1 MSEKKKEQ
9 AKKRLSSVLCALMCT
24 GLLTVSAN
32 AWAADN
38 IYGTMDGKGTTVETD
53 AVTTGGK
60 LNLGFGSVYDN
71 AYGGYDASDAGANK
85 NEVTINKGVIINEHI
100 YGGYSENGTANE
112 NKITIND
119 GYIGDEVYGGYA
131 NGDGNA
137 SGNQITING
146 GHLNDDIHGGYTDG
160 IGDSNNNKIILNDGY
175 IESEVYGGYANGEGN
190 ANGNQIIATGGTFGC
205 CVYGAHA
212 NGNANGNKI
221 TLSNLSVD
229 TSIYGGY
236 ADGDAN
242 NNEITLTNVS
252 VGSNIG
258 GGYADGNANGNKIS
272 LTNVKTDY
280 DVIGGHADGDSCN
293 NEIFLDNCIIAGDVN
308 GGESNSYSDRNVS
321 NNNKITII
329 DSVVEDKVSG
339 GHGINEAKDNQVI
352 INNSTINN
360 DVNGGISEDGIAD
373 NNVVKIKDTLV
384 KGDVY
389 GGYIDQSASA
399 DNLSAQNNTVVL
411 DSAVVTGTVYGG
423 YHNSDTATI
432 KGNKLEVIGTKNAAE
447 NIKNFDTLNFFISKD
462 MVNNDVMLT
471 VKDTADIE
479 NATVKA
485 GVELGSKLNAGDQIT
500 LIDAATLNADGIN
513 TGTLTDGL
521 LQTEISITKDENKL
535 VASIDSIS
543 HDREVN
549 STTPEAKSPVETQAA
564 MLSVLNAGNDLLATA
579 GFDSAASVVEDEL
592 YGSLHPFVISSANK
606 MRVESGSHVDVKG
619 WNLNIGLAK
628 KLKNNSGE
636 LLIAPVVEYGRG
648 SYDSYLDNGTHG
660 EGDAHFWGAGLIA
673 KQTNE
678 DGLYYEGSLRLG
690 KASTDYKSAIA
701 GGISYD
707 SDATYYAAH
716 AGLGKIVTI
725 NDSDS
730 LDYYGKLFYTRQQGD
745 KVTVGNNATYDF
757 DAITSLRSRIGA
769 RYTHKMDA
777 KNAVYAGLAWHHEF
791 DGEANAIVTTTL
803 GSGSAPSPSVK
814 GDTGIMELGWTANS
828 DKLELGLG
836 VNGSVGKQKGV
847 GFTLKLDFKF

>member
-1 MSEKKKEQ
+1 MSEKKEEQ

-38 IYGTMDGKGTTVETD
+38 IYGTADGKGTTVEAD

-60 LNLGFGSVYDN
+60 LNLGLGSVYDY

-85 NEVTINKGVIINEHI
+85 NEVTINNGVVIERDV
-100 YGGYSENGTANE
+100 YGGYSENGNANE
-112 NKITIND
+112 NSITING
-119 GYIGDEVYGGYA
+119 GYIDGEVYGGYA
-131 NGDGNA
+131 YGDDNGN
-137 SGNQITING
+137 SNSNKVVITNG
-146 GHLNDDIHGGYTDG
+146 YLEDYIYGGYA
-160 IGDSNNNKIILNDGY
+160 INGDSNYNQVIVTGGFLDDEIYGGCSYGKGNSNGNIVSLSNVSVDDY
-175 IESEVYGGYANGEGN
+175 VYGGYAAGDGNSNDNEVIISKCSIYGEVKV
-190 ANGNQIIATGGTFGC
+190 ANSNGGTC
-205 CVYGAHA
+205 NNNKATITDSTINQKVYG
-212 NGNANGNKI
+212 GDGYTEANGNK
-221 TLSNLSVD
+221 V
-229 TSIYGGY
+229 
-236 ADGDAN
+236 
-242 NNEITLTNVS
+242 
-252 VGSNIG
+252 
-258 GGYADGNANGNKIS
+258 
-272 LTNVKTDY
+272 
-280 DVIGGHADGDSCN
+280 
-293 NEIFLDNCIIAGDVN
+293 
-308 GGESNSYSDRNVS
+308 
-321 NNNKITII
+321 TII
-329 DSVVEDKVSG
+329 
-339 GHGINEAKDNQVI
+339 
-352 INNSTINN
+352 NSTIN
-360 DVNGGISEDGIAD
+360 DDLQGGIVTNGIA
-373 NNVVKIKDTLV
+373 NNNSVKIKNSLIN
-384 KGDVY
+384 KNVY
-389 GGYIDQSASA
+389 GGYVGLNADA
-399 DNLSAQNNTVVL
+399 DNSSAENNTVIL
-411 DSAVVTGTVYGG
+411 DSAVVTGTIYGG
-423 YHNSDTATI
+423 YHKSGTATI
-432 KGNKLEVIGTKNAAE
+432 KGNTLEVIGTTNAAE

-500 LIDAATLNADGIN
+500 LIDAETLNADGIN

-592 YGSLHPFVISSANK
+592 YGSLHPFVIGSANK

-636 LLIAPVVEYGRG
+636 LLIAPVIEYGRG

-678 DGLYYEGSLRLG
+678 DGLYYEGSLRVG

-757 DAITSLRSRIGA
+757 DATTSLRSRIGA

-777 KNAVYAGLAWHHEF
+777 KNAVYAGLAWQHEF

-828 DKLELGLG
+828 DKLELGMG

>member
-1 MSEKKKEQ
+1 MMFLTKMKEKQ
-9 AKKRLSSVLCALMCT
+9 MQKRMNGVFCALLCT
-24 GLLTVSAN
+24 GLLAVSTN

-38 IYGTMDGKGTTVETD
+38 VYGTADGKGTTVEAD

-60 LNLGFGSVYDN
+60 LNLGLGSVYSY
-71 AYGGYDASDAGANK
+71 AYGGYDASEDGLGANK
-85 NEVTINKGVIINEHI
+85 NEVTINNGV
-100 YGGYSENGTANE
+100 
-112 NKITIND
+112 
-119 GYIGDEVYGGYA
+119 V
-131 NGDGNA
+131 
-137 SGNQITING
+137 
-146 GHLNDDIHGGYTDG
+146 
-160 IGDSNNNKIILNDGY
+160 
-175 IESEVYGGYANGEGN
+175 IESEVYGGYSKNGN
-190 ANGNQIIATGGTFGC
+190 ANENNITINGGYMDDCVYGGYSKNGNANENNITINGGYIDDYVYGGYSENGDSNYNQVIATGGFLDGDIAGG
-205 CVYGAHA
+205 YSSGE
-212 NGNANGNKI
+212 GNSNGNKVY
-221 TLSNLSVD
+221 LSRVGVD
-229 TSIYGGY
+229 DYVYGGRAY
-236 ADGDAN
+236 GSGNSDAN
-242 NNEITLTNVS
+242 E
-252 VGSNIG
+252 
-258 GGYADGNANGNKIS
+258 
-272 LTNVKTDY
+272 
-280 DVIGGHADGDSCN
+280 
-293 NEIFLDNCIIAGDVN
+293 
-308 GGESNSYSDRNVS
+308 
-321 NNNKITII
+321 
-329 DSVVEDKVSG
+329 
-339 GHGINEAKDNQVI
+339 VI
-352 INNSTINN
+352 INHCSIY
-360 DVNGGISEDGIAD
+360 
-373 NNVVKIKDTLV
+373 
-384 KGDVY
+384 GDVY
-389 GGYIDQSASA
+389 GGDSGQATANNNKVTITDSNIYLEVYGGSGVTEANGNKVTIINSTINDNVQGGIVTNGIANNNSVEIKNSLIKGDVFGGYIGESASA

-411 DSAVVTGTVYGG
+411 DSAVVTGTIYGG
-423 YHNSDTATI
+423 YHKPGTASI
-432 KGNKLEVIGTKNAAE
+432 KDNKLEVIGTKNAAE

-564 MLSVLNAGNDLLATA
+564 MLSVLNAGNNLLATA

-636 LLIAPVVEYGRG
+636 LLIAPVIEYGRG

-757 DAITSLRSRIGA
+757 DATTSLRSRIGA
-769 RYTHKMDA
+769 RYTHKMDT
-777 KNAVYAGLAWHHEF
+777 KNAVYAGLAWQHEF

-803 GSGSAPSPSVK
+803 GSGSAPAPSVK

>member
-1 MSEKKKEQ
+1 
-9 AKKRLSSVLCALMCT
+9 MCT

-38 IYGTMDGKGTTVETD
+38 IYGTKDGKGTTVKAD

-60 LNLGFGSVYDN
+60 LNLGLGSVYDY
-71 AYGGYDASDAGANK
+71 AYGGYDANEDGLGANK
-85 NEVTINKGVIINEHI
+85 NEVTINNGVEINQDV
-100 YGGYSENGTANE
+100 YGGYSKKGNANE
-112 NKITIND
+112 NSITINGGQIND
-119 GYIGDEVYGGYA
+119 DVYGGYA
-131 NGDGNA
+131 YYGNSNGNIV
-137 SGNQITING
+137 SLSNVSV
-146 GHLNDDIHGGYTDG
+146 NDR
-160 IGDSNNNKIILNDGY
+160 
-175 IESEVYGGYANGEGN
+175 VYGGYSGNG
-190 ANGNQIIATGGTFGC
+190 T
-205 CVYGAHA
+205 
-212 NGNANGNKI
+212 
-221 TLSNLSVD
+221 
-229 TSIYGGY
+229 
-236 ADGDAN
+236 AN
-242 NNEITLTNVS
+242 NNKV
-252 VGSNIG
+252 
-258 GGYADGNANGNKIS
+258 
-272 LTNVKTDY
+272 
-280 DVIGGHADGDSCN
+280 
-293 NEIFLDNCIIAGDVN
+293 
-308 GGESNSYSDRNVS
+308 
-321 NNNKITII
+321 TIL
-329 DSVVEDKVSG
+329 
-339 GHGINEAKDNQVI
+339 
-352 INNSTINN
+352 NSTINKGVYGGAGKTEANCNKVTIINSTIN
-360 DVNGGISEDGIAD
+360 DNVRGCIVSNGIA
-373 NNVVKIKDTLV
+373 NNNSVELKKSLIE
-384 KGDVY
+384 GDVY
-389 GGYIDQSASA
+389 GGYIRQAASA

-423 YHNSDTATI
+423 YHSPGTASI
-432 KGNKLEVIGTKNAAE
+432 KDNKLEVIGTKNAAK
-447 NIKNFDTLNFFISKD
+447 NIKNFDALNFFISKD

-471 VKDTADIE
+471 VKETADIE

-485 GVELGSKLNAGDQIT
+485 GVELGYKLNAGDQIT
-500 LIDAATLNADGIN
+500 LIDAKTLNAGGIN

-521 LQTEISITKDENKL
+521 LQTEISITKDDNKL

-636 LLIAPVVEYGRG
+636 LLIGPVIEYGRG

-678 DGLYYEGSLRLG
+678 DGLYYEGSLRVG

-707 SDATYYAAH
+707 RDATYYAAH

-757 DAITSLRSRIGA
+757 DATTSLRSRIGA

-777 KNAVYAGLAWHHEF
+777 KNAVYAGLAWQHEF

-803 GSGSAPSPSVK
+803 GSGYAPSPSVK

-847 GFTLKLDFKF
+847 GFTMKLDFKF

>member
-1 MSEKKKEQ
+1 MMFLTKMKEKQ
-9 AKKRLSSVLCALMCT
+9 MQKRMNGVFCALLCT
-24 GLLTVSAN
+24 GLLAVSTN
-32 AWAADN
+32 AWAADDV
-38 IYGTMDGKGTTVETD
+38 YGTADGKGTTVKD
-53 AVTTGGK
+53 DSVTSGAK
-60 LNLGFGSVYDN
+60 LELDVGSVYYN
-71 AYGGYDASDAGANK
+71 AYGA
-85 NEVTINKGVIINEHI
+85 
-100 YGGYSENGTANE
+100 YSENGNANE
-112 NKITIND
+112 NKITING
-119 GYIGDEVYGGYA
+119 GYIEDYVYGGYSE
-131 NGDGNA
+131 N
-137 SGNQITING
+137 
-146 GHLNDDIHGGYTDG
+146 
-160 IGDSNNNKIILNDGY
+160 GDSNY
-175 IESEVYGGYANGEGN
+175 
-190 ANGNQIIATGGTFGC
+190 NQVIATGGFFDGDIFGG
-205 CVYGAHA
+205 YSSGE
-212 NGNANGNKI
+212 GNSNGNKVY
-221 TLSNLSVD
+221 LSRVGVD
-229 TSIYGGY
+229 NYVYGGR
-236 ADGDAN
+236 ADGSGNSDAN
-242 NNEITLTNVS
+242 E
-252 VGSNIG
+252 
-258 GGYADGNANGNKIS
+258 
-272 LTNVKTDY
+272 
-280 DVIGGHADGDSCN
+280 
-293 NEIFLDNCIIAGDVN
+293 
-308 GGESNSYSDRNVS
+308 
-321 NNNKITII
+321 
-329 DSVVEDKVSG
+329 
-339 GHGINEAKDNQVI
+339 VI
-352 INNSTINN
+352 INHCSIY
-360 DVNGGISEDGIAD
+360 
-373 NNVVKIKDTLV
+373 
-384 KGDVY
+384 GDVY
-389 GGYIDQSASA
+389 GGDSDKATANNNKVTITDSNIYQEVYGGSGVTEANGNKVTIINSTINDYVQGGIVTNGIANNNSVEIKNSLIKGDVFGGYIGKSASA
-399 DNLSAQNNTVVL
+399 DNLSAQNNIVVL
-411 DSAVVTGTVYGG
+411 DSAVVTGTIYGG
-423 YHNSDTATI
+423 YHKPGTASI
-432 KGNKLEVIGTKNAAE
+432 KDNKLEVIGTKNAAE

-579 GFDSAASVVEDEL
+579 GFDSADSVVEDEL

-619 WNLNIGLAK
+619 YNLNIGLAK

-636 LLIAPVVEYGRG
+636 LLIAPVIEYGRG

-757 DAITSLRSRIGA
+757 DATTSLRSRIGA
-769 RYTHKMDA
+769 RYTHKMDT
-777 KNAVYAGLAWHHEF
+777 KNAVYAGLAWQHEF

-803 GSGSAPSPSVK
+803 GSGSAPAPSVK

>member
-9 AKKRLSSVLCALMCT
+9 AKKRLSSFLCALMCT

-38 IYGTMDGKGTTVETD
+38 IYGTADGKGTTVEAD

-60 LNLGFGSVYDN
+60 LNLGLGSVYDYV
-71 AYGGYDASDAGANK
+71 YGGYDASDAGANK
-85 NEVTINKGVIINEHI
+85 NEVTINNGVVINYEV
-100 YGGYSENGTANE
+100 YGGYSENGASNE
-112 NKITIND
+112 NKITING
-119 GYIGDEVYGGYA
+119 GYIEDEVYGGYSNA
-131 NGDGNA
+131 NGSSN
-137 SGNQITING
+137 SNKVIITNG
-146 GHLNDDIHGGYTDG
+146 YLEDYIYGGYAID
-160 IGDSNNNKIILNDGY
+160 GDSNCNQVIATGGFLNGDIYGGYATDDGNSNGNIVSLSNVGVDDY
-175 IESEVYGGYANGEGN
+175 VYGGYATG
-190 ANGNQIIATGGTFGC
+190 NGNDNEVIINKCNIYGDVKVGNSNGGASNNNKATITDSNIYQE
-205 CVYGAHA
+205 VYG
-212 NGNANGNKI
+212 GDGYTEANGNK
-221 TLSNLSVD
+221 V
-229 TSIYGGY
+229 
-236 ADGDAN
+236 
-242 NNEITLTNVS
+242 
-252 VGSNIG
+252 
-258 GGYADGNANGNKIS
+258 
-272 LTNVKTDY
+272 
-280 DVIGGHADGDSCN
+280 
-293 NEIFLDNCIIAGDVN
+293 
-308 GGESNSYSDRNVS
+308 
-321 NNNKITII
+321 TII
-329 DSVVEDKVSG
+329 
-339 GHGINEAKDNQVI
+339 
-352 INNSTINN
+352 NSTIND
-360 DVNGGISEDGIAD
+360 DVHAAMVSNGIA
-373 NNVVKIKDTLV
+373 NNNSVEIRNSLINKN
-384 KGDVY
+384 VY
-389 GGYIDQSASA
+389 GGYVGLNADA
-399 DNLSAQNNTVVL
+399 DNSSAENNTVIL
-411 DSAVVTGTVYGG
+411 DSAVVTGTIYGG
-423 YHNSDTATI
+423 YHKSGTATI
-432 KGNKLEVIGTKNAAE
+432 KGNTLEVIGTTNAAE

-500 LIDAATLNADGIN
+500 LIDAETLNADGIN

-592 YGSLHPFVISSANK
+592 YGSLHPFVIGSANK

-636 LLIAPVVEYGRG
+636 LLIAPVIEYGRG

-678 DGLYYEGSLRLG
+678 DGLYYEGSLRVG
-690 KASTDYKSAIA
+690 QASTDYKSAIA

-757 DAITSLRSRIGA
+757 DATTSLRSRIGA

-777 KNAVYAGLAWHHEF
+777 KNAVYAGLAWQHEF

-828 DKLELGLG
+828 DKLELGMG

>member
-1 MSEKKKEQ
+1 
-9 AKKRLSSVLCALMCT
+9 
-24 GLLTVSAN
+24 
-32 AWAADN
+32 
-38 IYGTMDGKGTTVETD
+38 MDGD
-53 AVTTGGK
+53 IAGGYSSGEGNSNGNK
-60 LNLGFGSVYDN
+60 VYLSRVGVDDYVYGGR
-71 AYGGYDASDAGANK
+71 AYGSGNSDA
-85 NEVTINKGVIINEHI
+85 NEVIINH
-100 YGGYSENGTANE
+100 
-112 NKITIND
+112 
-119 GYIGDEVYGGYA
+119 
-131 NGDGNA
+131 
-137 SGNQITING
+137 
-146 GHLNDDIHGGYTDG
+146 
-160 IGDSNNNKIILNDGY
+160 
-175 IESEVYGGYANGEGN
+175 
-190 ANGNQIIATGGTFGC
+190 C
-205 CVYGAHA
+205 
-212 NGNANGNKI
+212 
-221 TLSNLSVD
+221 
-229 TSIYGGY
+229 SIY
-236 ADGDAN
+236 
-242 NNEITLTNVS
+242 
-252 VGSNIG
+252 
-258 GGYADGNANGNKIS
+258 
-272 LTNVKTDY
+272 
-280 DVIGGHADGDSCN
+280 
-293 NEIFLDNCIIAGDVN
+293 
-308 GGESNSYSDRNVS
+308 
-321 NNNKITII
+321 
-329 DSVVEDKVSG
+329 
-339 GHGINEAKDNQVI
+339 
-352 INNSTINN
+352 
-360 DVNGGISEDGIAD
+360 
-373 NNVVKIKDTLV
+373 
-384 KGDVY
+384 GDVY
-389 GGYIDQSASA
+389 GGESGQATANNNKVTITDSNIYLEVYGGSGVTEANGNKVTIINSTINDNVQGGIVTNGIANNNSVEIKNSLIKGDVFGGYIGKSASA

-411 DSAVVTGTVYGG
+411 DSAVVTGTIYGG
-423 YHNSDTATI
+423 YHKPGTASI
-432 KGNKLEVIGTKNAAE
+432 KDNKLEVIGTKNAAE

-564 MLSVLNAGNDLLATA
+564 MLSVLNAGNNLLATA

-636 LLIAPVVEYGRG
+636 LLIAPVIEYGRG

-690 KASTDYKSAIA
+690 KASTDYKSASA

-757 DAITSLRSRIGA
+757 DATTSLRSRIGA
-769 RYTHKMDA
+769 RYTHKMDT
-777 KNAVYAGLAWHHEF
+777 KNAVYAGLAWQHEF

-803 GSGSAPSPSVK
+803 GSGSAPAPSVK

-828 DKLELGLG
+828 DKLKLGLG